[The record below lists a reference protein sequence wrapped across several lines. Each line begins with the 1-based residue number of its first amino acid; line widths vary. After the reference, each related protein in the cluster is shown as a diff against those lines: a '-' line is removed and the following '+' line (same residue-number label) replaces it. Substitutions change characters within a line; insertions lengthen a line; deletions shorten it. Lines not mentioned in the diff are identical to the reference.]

1 MAFMNVI
8 FLSKF
13 TFYALQLFSGVR
25 IPLPPSMTFEA
36 LFRRV
41 HGDGELAERE
51 GFEPSMDREA
61 HTGFRDQPVQ
71 PLWHLSRNPADRL
84 RPPISAPTPLG
95 NSAAHDRALRSTN
108 VVPGSGARR
117 ARTSVIRINDAA
129 TIIPALIQP
138 IVATDSTPTS

>member
-1 MAFMNVI
+1 MAEWLKAAV
-8 FLSKF
+8 LKTARRASV
-13 TFYALQLFSGVR
+13 SGVR
-25 IPLPPSMTFEA
+25 IPLPPPVN
-36 LFRRV
+36 LRGR
-41 HGDGELAERE
+41 GRGEWKMAERE

-71 PLWHLSRNPADRL
+71 PLWHLSRNQADRL

-95 NSAAHDRALRSTN
+95 NSAAHVRALRSTN

-138 IVATDSTPTS
+138 IIATDSTPTS